1 MFPPAVAATSSGAIL
16 GRRLLEWLQQRA
28 VVAGI
33 FNVALEVRA
42 GNQGAQLF
50 YKCMGYRTIAHLPGY
65 YQGIEAALRMGRDL
79 SCRPLD
85 HGIQRIQF
93 NLLGFG
99 VLYLVTRYV
108 SPDD

>member
-1 MFPPAVAATSSGAIL
+1 
-16 GRRLLEWLQQRA
+16 
-28 VVAGI
+28 
-33 FNVALEVRA
+33 VRA

-50 YKCMGYRTIAHLPGY
+50 YKRLGYRTIAHLPGY

-93 NLLGFG
+93 NLPGFG
-99 VLYLVTRYV
+99 VLYLATR
-108 SPDD
+108 